1 MLPFLKTIVIFI
13 FLSVYGKA
21 NIDFHGE
28 RRKEDLI
35 EFVERADA

>member
-1 MLPFLKTIVIFI
+1 MNFKKSKFFCETKKSI
-13 FLSVYGKA
+13 YGA
-21 NIDFHGE
+21 QNIDFHGE